1 LRGGSVSH
9 KLGAKSQERL
19 LRTAKKFC
27 LLGAGS
33 TLAATLL
40 TVALLTAHAQS
51 PAAPKLAEQQYKN
64 IKVLKGIP
72 AEQVIPAMQFIT
84 ASLGVDCEY
93 CHVRDGHNMA
103 FDKDDKKPK
112 LAARKMIEM
121 MNGINKDNFEAKREV
136 TCFSC
141 HRGAAEPVGIPLV
154 GEAAKAEPPGEKS
167 TVDAQ
172 AKFPPADQLLDKYLA
187 AVGGANAL
195 GKIASRVQKGTLT
208 GFGNQRMPIDVYGKA
223 PDKRVSVM
231 HFPNGD
237 SVTAFDGHSG
247 WLSFPGRPPHIMN
260 GDENN
265 EARMDADLLFPVHVK
280 TMRQKFLAG
289 PGEKIDGHDTI
300 QVVGRSEGQAPLRL
314 FFDAQSGLLLRMVR
328 YTETPLGRLPTQ
340 IDYSDYRDADG
351 VKVPFR
357 WSLARPG
364 NRFNIQV
371 DELQQ
376 NVPVDDAKFAPP
388 PPPPPEQK
396 PAAH

>member
-1 LRGGSVSH
+1 MKPR
-9 KLGAKSQERL
+9 
-19 LRTAKKFC
+19 KFC
-27 LLGAGS
+27 IALAAGS
-33 TLAATLL
+33 TLAAALL
-40 TVALLTAHAQS
+40 AALLTAQAQS

-84 ASLGVDCEY
+84 ASLGVECEY
-93 CHVRDGHNMA
+93 CHVREGHNLA

-121 MNGINKDNFEAKREV
+121 MNAINKDNFEGKREV

-141 HRGAAEPVGIPLV
+141 HRGAAEPVAIPLV
-154 GEAAKAEPPGEKS
+154 GEAAKAEPAGEKS

-172 AKFPPADQLLDKYLA
+172 ATFPPADQLLDKYLT
-187 AVGGANAL
+187 AVGGADAL
-195 GKIASRVQKGTLT
+195 RKISSRVAKGTLT
-208 GFGNQRMPIDVYGKA
+208 GFGEQKLAIDVYGKA

-247 WLSFPGRPPHIMN
+247 WLSFPGRPPHIMST
-260 GDENN
+260 DENS

-289 PGEKIDGHDTI
+289 PGDKIEGHDTI
-300 QVVGRSEGQAPLRL
+300 QVVGRGEGQPPLRL
-314 FFDAQSGLLLRMVR
+314 FFDAQSGLLLRLVR

-364 NRFNIQV
+364 NRFTIQV
-371 DELQQ
+371 DELHQ

-388 PPPPPEQK
+388 PAPPPQAEQK